1 MEDLRK
7 DINVFQKQTMSVQVI
22 YEQKLIFFSFEKD
35 NTS

>member
-7 DINVFQKQTMSVQVI
+7 DINVFKKQTMSVQVI
-22 YEQKLIFFSFEKD
+22 YEQKSIFFSFEKD